1 MDKFALVYE
10 FNNNSPLIVYQASK
24 EIKDNNIAKAIEML
38 NKAIEN
44 FPYYPTPYFLLAT
57 ALAHNSEYEE
67 AEIALSKAHNL
78 LDNEQTYHYYSNLI
92 EKIKR
97 ESEGISSN
105 FDDTVNYVLDEVFPE
120 SKEAEEVDLLNIEE
134 PSEDSTLSK
143 VNTHLPD
150 GTIVTETL
158 AEIYSSQG
166 NYKEAKEIY
175 RKLINIYPDKAEK
188 FEQKILELS
197 GSVTNKNK

>member
-1 MDKFALVYE
+1 MDKFSLVYE

-24 EIKDNNIAKAIEML
+24 ELEDKNITQAMEML
-38 NKAIEN
+38 NKAIEKY
-44 FPYYPTPYFLLAT
+44 PYYPTPYFLLAT
-57 ALAHNSEYEE
+57 AQAYNQEFEE
-67 AEIALSKAHNL
+67 ARITLSKAHSL

-105 FDDTVNYVLDEVFPE
+105 FDDTVNQVLNEAFLEDDEV
-120 SKEAEEVDLLNIEE
+120 EEIELLNIDEQKVE
-134 PSEDSTLSK
+134 TTASK
-143 VNTHLPD
+143 INTHLPD

-166 NYKEAKEIY
+166 NYKEAIEIY
-175 RKLINIYPDKAEK
+175 RKLKNIYPDKANK

-197 GSVTNKNK
+197 GTTTNKK